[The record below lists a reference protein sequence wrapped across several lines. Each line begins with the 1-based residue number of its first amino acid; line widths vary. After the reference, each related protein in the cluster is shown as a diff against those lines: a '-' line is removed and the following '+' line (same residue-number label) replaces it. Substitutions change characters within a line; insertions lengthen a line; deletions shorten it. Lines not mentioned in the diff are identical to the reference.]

1 MECNID
7 IDISSDI
14 AWFKLIYY
22 NIKANGEFPLIST
35 SKIIK
40 ALSLD
45 NAFIM
50 ELSILSM
57 LSMQI
62 YSIKRY
68 PLL

>member
-35 SKIIK
+35 NQTLENEEK
-40 ALSLD
+40 
-45 NAFIM
+45 N
-50 ELSILSM
+50 
-57 LSMQI
+57 
-62 YSIKRY
+62 Y
-68 PLL
+68 

>member
-35 SKIIK
+35 SRIIENEEK
-40 ALSLD
+40 ELLSYK
-45 NAFIM
+45 
-50 ELSILSM
+50 LSSFFVYIG
-57 LSMQI
+57 
-62 YSIKRY
+62 KFDF
-68 PLL
+68 

>member
-35 SKIIK
+35 SKILKKCI
-40 ALSLD
+40 D
-45 NAFIM
+45 EFINTFFNM
-50 ELSILSM
+50 
-57 LSMQI
+57 
-62 YSIKRY
+62 KNN
-68 PLL
+68 